1 MGQTDGNCLLCFV
14 MGVSLQTG
22 LEEAVGRPDG
32 GSRFERPFNATEDR
46 ILKAALDLI
55 GRRGV
60 RRLGMQ
66 EIADAA
72 GVSRGT
78 LYRYFPSKDHVLM
91 RAADYDERRFS
102 VGLDAVLALAS
113 SPEERIGA
121 FMAYAFEFIRTHPCR
136 PLFESE
142 SGFVMGY
149 LLDHLPSLRAEL
161 VLRLGDA
168 LDAVP
173 AVAAGA
179 LDREQLVD
187 VIVRL
192 FVASWIIPES
202 DDARLVQSINR
213 ILQITSEDHSAP
225 R

>member
-1 MGQTDGNCLLCFV
+1 MTATLQDVTAEAGQGTPLLRDF
-14 MGVSLQTG
+14 SPT
-22 LEEAVGRPDG
+22 EE
-32 GSRFERPFNATEDR
+32 R
-46 ILKAALDLI
+46 ILTAALGLI

-66 EIADAA
+66 EIAEAA

-78 LYRYFPSKDHVLM
+78 LYRYFPSKDHVLTG
-91 RAADYDERRFS
+91 AADFDERRFS
-102 VGLDAVLALAS
+102 IGLDEVLAAARA
-113 SPEERIGA
+113 PEDQIGA
-121 FMAYAFEFIRTHPCR
+121 FMAYAFDFISSHPCR

-168 LDAVP
+168 LDTVP
-173 AVAAGA
+173 AVASGA
-179 LDREQLVD
+179 LDRGQLVD

-192 FVASWIIPES
+192 FAASWIIPES
-202 DDARLVQSINR
+202 DDASLVHSINR
-213 ILQITSEDHSAP
+213 ILQTAP
-225 R
+225 A

>member
-1 MGQTDGNCLLCFV
+1 MTATLADVTAAGAPFH
-14 MGVSLQTG
+14 SLSPT
-22 LEEAVGRPDG
+22 EE
-32 GSRFERPFNATEDR
+32 R
-46 ILKAALDLI
+46 ILTAALGLI

-66 EIADAA
+66 EIAEAA

-91 RAADYDERRFS
+91 GAADYDERRFIA
-102 VGLDAVLALAS
+102 GLDDVLAAV
-113 SPEERIGA
+113 PPAERVAA
-121 FMAYAFEFIRTHPCR
+121 FMAYAFDFIRSHPCR

-142 SGFVMGY
+142 PGFVMSY
-149 LLDHLPSLRAEL
+149 LLDHLPSLRGEL
-161 VLRLGDA
+161 LVRLADA

-179 LDREQLVD
+179 LGREELAD

-192 FVASWIIPES
+192 FASSWIIPES
-202 DDARLVQSINR
+202 DDASLVQSLNR
-213 ILQITSEDHSAP
+213 ILQIPTEDIS
-225 R
+225 

>member
-1 MGQTDGNCLLCFV
+1 MTAT
-14 MGVSLQTG
+14 LQDVTAVAEVG
-22 LEEAVGRPDG
+22 TVVLRDFSPTEE
-32 GSRFERPFNATEDR
+32 R
-46 ILKAALDLI
+46 ILTAALGLI

-66 EIADAA
+66 EIAEAA

-78 LYRYFPSKDHVLM
+78 LYRYFPSKDHVLT
-91 RAADYDERRFS
+91 AAAAFDERRFS
-102 VGLDAVLALAS
+102 IGLDEVLAAARA
-113 SPEERIGA
+113 PEDQIGA
-121 FMAYAFEFIRTHPCR
+121 FMAYAFDFIRSHPCR

-168 LDAVP
+168 LDTVP
-173 AVAAGA
+173 AVASGA
-179 LDREQLVD
+179 LDRGQLVD

-192 FVASWIIPES
+192 FAASWIIPES
-202 DDARLVQSINR
+202 DDASLVQSINR
-213 ILQITSEDHSAP
+213 ILQTASA
-225 R
+225 